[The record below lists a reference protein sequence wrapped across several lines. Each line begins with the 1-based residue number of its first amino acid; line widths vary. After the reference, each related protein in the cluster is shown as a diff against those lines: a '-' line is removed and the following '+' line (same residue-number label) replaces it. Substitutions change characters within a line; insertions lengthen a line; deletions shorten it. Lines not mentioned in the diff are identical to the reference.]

1 MGSRVLDADLE
12 LFLTKFIRD
21 ELALIGTPIAQGVF
35 VSNQFPA
42 TQRPKTVVVM
52 DNGGPSASIITT
64 QAQLGVTVAAGD
76 DPSQG
81 ADAKALALL
90 VKMIINDSPR
100 PLPGNPVADVV
111 RASGPYRITEAN
123 GQPTYFMTF
132 ELIVVGQPHD

>member
-12 LFLTKFIRD
+12 LFLTAFIRA
-21 ELALIGTPIAQGVF
+21 ELELIGTPLTQGVF
-35 VSNQFPA
+35 VSNKFPQ
-42 TQRPKTVVVM
+42 TQRAKTVVVM

-64 QAQLGVTVAAGD
+64 EAQIGVTVAAGD

-100 PLPGNPVADVV
+100 PAAGNPLASVV
-111 RASGPYRITEAN
+111 RASGPYRITEEN
-123 GQPTYFMTF
+123 GQPTYYMTF
-132 ELIVVGQPHD
+132 ELVVVGQPYD